1 MKRRCLL
8 LISILIISLCSCK
21 KNGAKPSNSG
31 LILGKWYFVKQVS
44 VLYYKNKQLSTV
56 NKTNF
61 TNEDFVEYYNDGTG
75 YYSKSTTQGPS
86 LSEFTYTVSGAII
99 TQYTS
104 LENNGIPE
112 TIENITSTGLS
123 VHIVQMVPDPNDP
136 NLTDTEIDDF
146 TYTK

>member
-1 MKRRCLL
+1 
-8 LISILIISLCSCK
+8 
-21 KNGAKPSNSG
+21 